1 MGEPFSTGFGALI
14 LMKEGEIAM
23 MKLRSYFE
31 DAEIQHRRRVET
43 CEREMVGV
51 RRFDASS
58 SL

>member
-1 MGEPFSTGFGALI
+1 MGFEPLI
-14 LMKEGEIAM
+14 LMKEGEITTK
-23 MKLRSYFE
+23 KLRSYFE
-31 DAEIQHRRRVET
+31 DAEIQHLHPIEA